1 MYRIGSAALALV
13 ATLAIAA
20 CTVSTTPDDGETP
33 APGDTSVDVQ
43 LSEFAVEMPDSIA
56 AGTVS
61 FQITNV
67 GEMEHSFAIEGGDV
81 SDELVEPIAPGESFT
96 YTMQLPPGTYTVWCP
111 IGDHRE
117 QGMETTIEVTE
128 GGGAS
133 GEAAGS
139 GAPLFD
145 EGVDPSEQEAPIND
159 DYSAP

>member
-67 GEMEHSFAIEGGDV
+67 GEISRYPV
-81 SDELVEPIAPGESFT
+81 RRSTRPRSDRPCS
-96 YTMQLPPGTYTVWCP
+96 TVVAVLW
-111 IGDHRE
+111 
-117 QGMETTIEVTE
+117 
-128 GGGAS
+128 
-133 GEAAGS
+133 
-139 GAPLFD
+139 
-145 EGVDPSEQEAPIND
+145 
-159 DYSAP
+159 

>member
-1 MYRIGSAALALV
+1 MYRIGSGALALV
-13 ATLAIAA
+13 TTLAIAA
-20 CTVSTTPDDGETP
+20 CTVERAPTVEGTPP
-33 APGDTSVDVQ
+33 PGDAYVVVQ
-43 LSEFAVEMPDSIA
+43 LDEFSIEMPDQVP

-61 FQITNV
+61 FRIENS

-81 SDELVEPIAPGESFT
+81 SDELVEPVAPGETFD

-117 QGMETTIEVTE
+117 QGMEATFDVTE
-128 GGGAS
+128 GAGES
-133 GEAAGS
+133 GEAGGS

-145 EGVDPSEQEAPIND
+145 EGVDPSEQEAPITD